1 MNQKDYE
8 NLVENMYVV
17 GNSNNRKHLDT
28 SIEEARQGQLTIVDL
43 NELWASVCLP
53 QKDWLAYVGAWI
65 PWTKLKCFQTNIH
78 KETNHD

>member
-1 MNQKDYE
+1 MMNQKDYE

-43 NELWASVCLP
+43 NEL
-53 QKDWLAYVGAWI
+53 
-65 PWTKLKCFQTNIH
+65 
-78 KETNHD
+78 